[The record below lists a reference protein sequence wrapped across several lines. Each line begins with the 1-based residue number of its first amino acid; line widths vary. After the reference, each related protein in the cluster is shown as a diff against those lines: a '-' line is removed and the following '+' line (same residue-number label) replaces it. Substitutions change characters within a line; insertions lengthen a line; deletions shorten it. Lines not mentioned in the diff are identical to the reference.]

1 MRNYR
6 VFRVLPRDPEIPS
19 ETHASEQ
26 PGYILEDTHFLVP
39 EEAIPLVLQREYRH
53 EFEAA
58 SNQYTLFNKENVAV
72 LRLIGS

>member
-1 MRNYR
+1 MKTYR

-19 ETHASEQ
+19 DSETSEQ

-58 SNQYTLFNKENVAV
+58 SNQYILFNKENEAV
-72 LRLIGS
+72 LRLIGN

>member
-6 VFRVLPRDPEIPS
+6 VFRVLPRDS
-19 ETHASEQ
+19 ESTGNSEVSAQ